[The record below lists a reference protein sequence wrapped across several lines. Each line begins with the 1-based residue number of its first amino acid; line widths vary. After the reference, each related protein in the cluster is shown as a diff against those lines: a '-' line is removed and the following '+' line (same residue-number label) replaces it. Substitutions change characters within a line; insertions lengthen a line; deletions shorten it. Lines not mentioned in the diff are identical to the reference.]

1 MYNVI
6 LLEKVQNDLKII
18 VGFISEDNPIFAI
31 KTINSI
37 MNTIDIL
44 ETFPYVWKE
53 ISNNIRKLVESN
65 YKYNI
70 VYKIEWKNI
79 YILSIFKYKNLFN

>member
-44 ETFPYVWKE
+44 ETFPYV
-53 ISNNIRKLVESN
+53 
-65 YKYNI
+65 
-70 VYKIEWKNI
+70 
-79 YILSIFKYKNLFN
+79 